1 MKLKLFRAKKPVET
15 NEVSVGYHPKPTL
28 NKATFLLVFAVL
40 LAAASFYEGTAFQRN
55 TDTTTTSNV
64 ATSGST
70 YEDSTSGSSNTQAG
84 SFIHD
89 HVIGQVTAV
98 SGKNIT
104 IQDQRTGSNTTLG
117 INNSTQIVAN
127 GQTASASD
135 IQTGDLVIATK
146 ASSHSSTA
154 SKIIVAQGTG
164 AVGSSTGQ
172 SQSQA
177 QSNTSST
184 STTPLQDLSTN

>member
-1 MKLKLFRAKKPVET
+1 MKLKSFRAKKPIEA

-28 NKATFLLVFAVL
+28 NKATFLLVFAAL
-40 LAAASFYEGTAFQRN
+40 LAAASFYEGTAFQHNADTSGTN
-55 TDTTTTSNV
+55 TVATTGSTYQDT
-64 ATSGST
+64 TSGS
-70 YEDSTSGSSNTQAG
+70 NNAQAE
-84 SFIHD
+84 SFISN

-117 INNSTQIVAN
+117 INSSTQILAD
-127 GQTASASD
+127 GQTASPSD

-146 ASSHSSTA
+146 ESSHSSTA
-154 SKIIVAQGTG
+154 SKIIVAP
-164 AVGSSTGQ
+164 GSSAGESITGQ
-172 SQSQA
+172 S

-184 STTPLQDLSTN
+184 SATPLPDLSTN